1 MSIDDLTGY
10 LLACEFG
17 YTACEKD
24 MNLQEAIDACS
35 KILLGENINIV
46 LPNEAGAASPKT
58 KTIGS

>member
-1 MSIDDLTGY
+1 
-10 LLACEFG
+10 
-17 YTACEKD
+17 